1 MAAPLAP
8 EATEATVQRALD
20 RFRQDPAGDWV
31 AVLACGHCQHM
42 RHAPP
47 FTNREWVTSE
57 AGRGA
62 KLGTLLDCAAC
73 ARFELPDTFVPYK
86 RTPEFT
92 QDTVPAG
99 LLRDHST
106 KRGVWARIVVLEG
119 GLRYTVDALEVSF
132 DLSPEASG
140 VVVPDLLH
148 RVAPLG
154 DVRFYVEFFAA
165 P

>member
-1 MAAPLAP
+1 M
-8 EATEATVQRALD
+8 
-20 RFRQDPAGDWV
+20 
-31 AVLACGHCQHM
+31 
-42 RHAPP
+42 
-47 FTNREWVTSE
+47 TSE
-57 AGRGA
+57 A
-62 KLGTLLDCAAC
+62 
-73 ARFELPDTFVPYK
+73 

-119 GLRYTVDALEVSF
+119 GLRYTVDGLKVSF

-140 VVVPDLLH
+140 VVVPDLVH